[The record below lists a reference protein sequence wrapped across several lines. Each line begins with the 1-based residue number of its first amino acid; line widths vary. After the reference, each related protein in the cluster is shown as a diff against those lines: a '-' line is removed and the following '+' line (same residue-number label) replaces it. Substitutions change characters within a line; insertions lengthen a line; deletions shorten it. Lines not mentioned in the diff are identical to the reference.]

1 MKIYRFLLISTLYLS
16 VLVAFVIGCKYN
28 VAEPL
33 WNSPPSTTLEA
44 TITSIDPPQAPPGV
58 NIITIHGTNL
68 SSALDSSRV
77 HSFFADTTV
86 SHDTTIGY
94 SGVYFSSMSNNILVT
109 TVPAE
114 IIECSDNLIKVRR
127 PNVASSS
134 CVVKVAPSKAFIA
147 AQTGPYSIDAVV
159 ASYGNFIDNVQLSV
173 AVMDSLGNLYVVAT
187 ATRLTT
193 KVTPDGQKSVF
204 LTPANQVPTDGRIG
218 PDGSLY
224 LLNKTRKIDVVNLQT
239 GSVTLMPLPT
249 TGNNLPSGKVVGFG
263 DFDASGYFYT
273 GGVRTGIVVI
283 PPNLIVQTS
292 TLYTADN
299 IMGIRVFNG
308 YLYVLVKAASGSP
321 SLAINR
327 HQIGANGTLGAQETW
342 ASLDNTIAASPTI
355 SIKSMAFSANG
366 ALYLCNN
373 VSSSTSTATN
383 PNSINPV
390 FIVDPI
396 TKNVDYLY
404 KGIIPAYGSQFC
416 THSTGL
422 VTYLYII
429 TGDGTSTQKY
439 NVYQVNLGS

>member
-1 MKIYRFLLISTLYLS
+1 VVPNKALLPAKMSPYAID
-16 VLVAFVIGCKYN
+16 LVS
-28 VAEPL
+28 
-33 WNSPPSTTLEA
+33 SP
-44 TITSIDPPQAPPGV
+44 
-58 NIITIHGTNL
+58 
-68 SSALDSSRV
+68 
-77 HSFFADTTV
+77 
-86 SHDTTIGY
+86 
-94 SGVYFSSMSNNILVT
+94 
-109 TVPAE
+109 
-114 IIECSDNLIKVRR
+114 
-127 PNVASSS
+127 
-134 CVVKVAPSKAFIA
+134 
-147 AQTGPYSIDAVV
+147 
-159 ASYGNFIDNVQLSV
+159 YGAFIDNVQFSV
-173 AVMDSLGNLYVVAT
+173 AVMDSLENLYLVAT

-204 LTPANQVPTDGRIG
+204 ATPASQVPTDGRIG
-218 PDGSLY
+218 PDGNLY

-283 PPNLIVQTS
+283 PPNLIVPTA

-327 HQIGANGTLGAQETW
+327 HQIGANGTLGAQEIW
-342 ASLDNTIAASPTI
+342 LNLDNTIAASPTI

-366 ALYLCNN
+366 TLYLCNN
-373 VSSSTSTATN
+373 VSGSTSTTTN

-390 FIVDPI
+390 FIVDPT

-416 THSTGL
+416 VHSTGL